1 MESKESRNSILDRFM
16 TDDLPGDFEE
26 KREQIQEQK
35 QKEINLQQNRKRM
48 KPDKKDKDGDDR
60 Q

>member
-1 MESKESRNSILDRFM
+1 VESKESRNSILDRFM